1 MKYNFSYM
9 SSQEIADLAINDPE
23 ARQRL
28 LEVTSPKRL
37 LITPIETKDKLIKA
51 RTILYDTRAKQ
62 KKDKLIIASIIGYN
76 TIIKQKK
83 DKNLINI
90 KMSQLDS
97 LNHMVL
103 HIASLISAGD
113 IDQASNLTILKK
125 QKYMIIMVMGMV
137 GLEIMRQRIDNTLYK
152 SYMEYI
158 YKIL

>member
-51 RTILYDTRAKQ
+51 RTILYDTRA
-62 KKDKLIIASIIGYN
+62 
-76 TIIKQKK
+76 KQKK